1 MDQQNINN
9 CLIYHTYSKQA
20 KQAVIKYAAQT
31 DIICNK
37 IQAQSIPEENSWL
50 GVLQGPSNYQMS
62 KFKIWRTRKQ
72 KENGGGRGSKE

>member
-37 IQAQSIPEENSWL
+37 IQAQSIPEENS
-50 GVLQGPSNYQMS
+50 
-62 KFKIWRTRKQ
+62 
-72 KENGGGRGSKE
+72 